1 MALLPI
7 TDRWTPLLLAIFQ
20 QQRRRSSSFL
30 LVRHLGGIGL
40 VPLAILD
47 SSIIPTFG
55 SLDLLTAWLAAHNP
69 ELWIYYAA
77 MSTLGAIIGS
87 YLTYR
92 MGHKMGTNWI
102 ASKIG
107 EKREQQLSHAIE
119 RWGFGAIIVPTLA
132 PPPFP
137 TSWFFLVAG
146 AFGYTTRKFLSAV
159 LLGRTARYMLITA
172 VAAHYG
178 RSFLRVLR
186 HPQQYLLISLLIT
199 GILILIAFLLIGRRR
214 PSWQP
219 RTTTES

>member
-7 TDRWTPLLLAIFQ
+7 ADRWSPLLLALFQ
-20 QQRRRSSSFL
+20 QQRGRSSSFL
-30 LVRHLGGIGL
+30 LIRHIGGIGL
-40 VPLAILD
+40 LPLAILD

-55 SLDLLTAWLAAHNP
+55 SLDLLTAWLAARNP
-69 ELWIYYAA
+69 DLWLYYAA
-77 MSTLGAIIGS
+77 MSTAGAIIGA

-92 MGHKMGTNWI
+92 MGRKMGARWI
-102 ASKIG
+102 AKKIG
-107 EKREQQLSHAIE
+107 EKREQQLYHAIE

-146 AFGYTTRKFLSAV
+146 AFGYAAKRFFSAV
-159 LLGRTARYMLITA
+159 VLGRTARYMLITA

-178 RSFLRVLR
+178 RSFLRILR

-199 GILILIAFLLIGRRR
+199 AVLILIAFVLTSRRR

-219 RTTTES
+219 RTTTEP

>member
-1 MALLPI
+1 MRA
-7 TDRWTPLLLAIFQ
+7 TPLLLAIF

-47 SSIIPTFG
+47 SSIVPTFG
-55 SLDLLTAWLAAHNP
+55 SLDLLTAWMAAHNP
-69 ELWIYYAA
+69 ELWLYYAA
-77 MSTLGAIIGS
+77 MSMVGALIGA

-92 MGHKMGTNWI
+92 MGHKMGRRWITN
-102 ASKIG
+102 KIG
-107 EKREQQLSHAIE
+107 EQRSQQLYHAIE
-119 RWGFGAIIVPTLA
+119 RWGFGAILVPTLA

-146 AFGYTTRKFLSAV
+146 ALGYTPRRFFSAV

-178 RSFLRVLR
+178 RSFLRYLR
-186 HPQQYLLISLLIT
+186 HPEQYLAASLIIT
-199 GILILIAFLLIGRRR
+199 AMLILITFLVTGRRR
-214 PSWQP
+214 AAFEP
-219 RTTTES
+219 RATIEPEA

>member
-1 MALLPI
+1 MPLPA
-7 TDRWTPLLLAIFQ
+7 LLLAIFQ
-20 QQRRRSSSFL
+20 QRRQSSSFV

-77 MSTLGAIIGS
+77 MSTAGALIGA

-92 MGHKMGTNWI
+92 MGHKMGARWI

-107 EKREQQLSHAIE
+107 ERREEQLYHAIQ

-146 AFGYTTRKFLSAV
+146 AFGYTLKRFFSAV

-178 RSFLRVLR
+178 RRFLRYLR
-186 HPQQYLLISLLIT
+186 HPEQYLLASLIIT
-199 GILILIAFLLIGRRR
+199 ATLILITFLVTTRRR
-214 PSWQP
+214 TALEP
-219 RTTTES
+219 RPTAQL